1 MKSRAWIPIL
11 MLMICISTAGIHLA
25 GSFWTGFISDD
36 YELMNKAEH
45 ISFLNPLE
53 THHQSLFILSLF
65 KLASQ
70 GHLSPLVWHFLALL
84 AHFANVIIVFFI
96 ARRGFDFSHNFAL
109 VLSLLFALNP
119 AGYEAIAWP
128 CAVGYVYVAI
138 PLLLSL
144 LLVLNTNKTRVKLHG
159 FIVAMLQFV
168 AFLIWDWGILLMP
181 ILCVCF
187 VLFILPTRRLSIR
200 KSIEFIAP
208 TFFCWLF
215 VMTYKFL
222 TGYSVGY
229 HILPPEPITAIK
241 YFLGSPLLGLFP
253 YQSLG
258 FYQSFTGITLDSFL
272 LLLIFFFSIRYLFVR
287 FQVVLFFLCQIPYV
301 IFAAPQSRYF
311 YFPVLFLYASLL
323 FVTSKIPKRSIQMA
337 LIIAFIAINTMWAY
351 DRSRLWK
358 GAYEQAQEVKRQIET
373 IPLGMNEKLLI
384 VNLPDHYGPEDM
396 IWPPFMWRNGIS
408 VFDRTFELVNTTG
421 CPYTYER
428 SGIPIMDRSSIERS
442 FKGMTIYEVVYEKA
456 GDWKRFKVLP
466 FER

>member
-1 MKSRAWIPIL
+1 
-11 MLMICISTAGIHLA
+11 MICIFTASIHLS

-36 YELMNKAEH
+36 YELMKKAEH
-45 ISFLNPLE
+45 TSFLDPLE
-53 THHQSLFILSLF
+53 THHQSFFILSLF
-65 KLASQ
+65 KLASK

-109 VLSLLFALNP
+109 ILSLLFALNP

-128 CAVGYVYVAI
+128 SVVGYVYVAI

-144 LLVLNTNKTRVKLHG
+144 LLVLNTDRARVKLHG
-159 FIVAMLQFV
+159 FIVAVLQFV

-181 ILCVCF
+181 ILCVCI

-208 TFFCWLF
+208 TIFCWLF
-215 VMTYKFL
+215 VMTFKFL

-258 FYQSFTGITLDSFL
+258 FYQSTAGIMLVIL
-272 LLLIFFFSIRYLFVR
+272 LLLLLFFFSIRYIFVR
-287 FQVVLFFLCQIPYV
+287 FLVALFFLCQLPYV
-301 IFAAPQSRYF
+301 FFAAPQSRYF
-311 YFPVLFLYASLL
+311 YFSILFMYASIL
-323 FVTSKIPKRSIQMA
+323 FVISKIPKRSIQMA
-337 LIIAFIAINTMWAY
+337 LLTAFITINAIWAY
-351 DRSRLWK
+351 DRSRLWR
-358 GAYEQAQEVKRQIET
+358 GAYEQAQEVKRQIEI

-396 IWPPFMWRNGIS
+396 IWPPFMWRHGIS

-428 SGIPIMDRSSIERS
+428 SGIPFMDRSSIERS
-442 FKGMTIYEVVYEKA
+442 FKGMTIFEVVYEKT

-466 FER
+466 FDMNRKDKRSN

>member
-1 MKSRAWIPIL
+1 
-11 MLMICISTAGIHLA
+11 
-25 GSFWTGFISDD
+25 
-36 YELMNKAEH
+36 
-45 ISFLNPLE
+45 
-53 THHQSLFILSLF
+53 
-65 KLASQ
+65 
-70 GHLSPLVWHFLALL
+70 
-84 AHFANVIIVFFI
+84 
-96 ARRGFDFSHNFAL
+96 
-109 VLSLLFALNP
+109 
-119 AGYEAIAWP
+119 
-128 CAVGYVYVAI
+128 
-138 PLLLSL
+138 
-144 LLVLNTNKTRVKLHG
+144 
-159 FIVAMLQFV
+159 MLQIL
-168 AFLIWDWGILLMP
+168 AFAIWDWGILLMP

-187 VLFILPTRRLSIR
+187 VLFILPTKRLSIR
-200 KSIEFIAP
+200 KSLEFIAP
-208 TFFCWLF
+208 TLFCWLF
-215 VMTYKFL
+215 VMTFKFL

-253 YQSLG
+253 YQPLG
-258 FYQSFTGITLDSFL
+258 FYQSTTGIMLGIFL
-272 LLLIFFFSIRYLFVR
+272 LLLIFFFSIRYFFVR

-337 LIIAFIAINTMWAY
+337 LLTAFIAINAFWAY

-396 IWPPFMWRNGIS
+396 IWPPFMWRHGIS
-408 VFDRTFELVNTTG
+408 VFERTFELVNTIG

-428 SGIPIMDRSSIERS
+428 SGIPFMDRSSIKRS
-442 FKGMTIYEVVYEKA
+442 FKGMTIYEVVYENS

-466 FER
+466 FEK

>member
-1 MKSRAWIPIL
+1 MQVTFNEKPVRSRAWIPIL

-36 YELMNKAEH
+36 YGLIKGAEH
-45 ISFLNPLE
+45 ISFLDPLE
-53 THHQSLFILSLF
+53 THHQSLFISSLF
-65 KLASQ
+65 KLASK
-70 GHLSPLVWHFLALL
+70 GYLSPLVWHILALL
-84 AHFANVIIVFFI
+84 AHFVNVTIVFFI
-96 ARRGFDFSHNFAL
+96 ARRGLDFSEEYSL

-128 CAVGYVYVAI
+128 SAVGYVYVTI

-144 LLVLNTNKTRVKLHG
+144 VFVLNTDRTRVKLHG
-159 FIVAMLQFV
+159 IIVAMLQFV
-168 AFLIWDWGILLMP
+168 AFLIWDWGILLTP
-181 ILCVCF
+181 IVCVCF
-187 VLFILPTRRLSIR
+187 VLFILPTKRLEMR
-200 KSIEFIAP
+200 NSIEFVTP
-208 TFFCWLF
+208 TLFCWIVIVTF
-215 VMTYKFL
+215 KFL

-253 YQSLG
+253 YQPLG
-258 FYQSFTGITLDSFL
+258 FYQSTTGIILGIFL
-272 LLLIFFFSIRYLFVR
+272 LLLLFFFSIRYLFVR
-287 FQVVLFFLCQIPYV
+287 FLVVLFFLCQIPYV

-311 YFPVLFLYASLL
+311 YFPALFLYASLL
-323 FVTSKIPKRSIQMA
+323 FVTSKIPKRSLQMA
-337 LIIAFIAINTMWAY
+337 LLTAFITISAFWVY

-396 IWPPFMWRNGIS
+396 AWPPFMWRHGIS
-408 VFDRTFELVNTTG
+408 GFGRTFELVNTTG

-428 SGIPIMDRSSIERS
+428 SGIPMMHRSSIKRS
-442 FKGMTIYEVVYEKA
+442 FK
-456 GDWKRFKVLP
+456 
-466 FER
+466 